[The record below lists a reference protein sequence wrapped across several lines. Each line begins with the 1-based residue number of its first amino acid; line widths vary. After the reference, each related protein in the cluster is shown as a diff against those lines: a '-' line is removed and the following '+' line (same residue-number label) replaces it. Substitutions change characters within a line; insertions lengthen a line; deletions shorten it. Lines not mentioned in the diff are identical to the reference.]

1 MRVTYKVDSN
11 GIISSE
17 LNKAP
22 INIKKFDARK
32 KRP

>member
-17 LNKAP
+17 FNKAP
-22 INIKKFDARK
+22 INIKKIRCQK